1 MAVAFGF
8 AILALLAVG
17 AVSYR
22 GVLVSAES
30 DRWVRHTHEVLE
42 NTQNLDSAVQSLESG
57 YRGFVLTGSASYLD
71 AYRTNILTAQHDVA
85 MIRDLTVDNLEQQRR
100 IPVLERLMAR
110 MIRYAGTV
118 VALRQSSG
126 LEAAAETL
134 RGGEGQHIMDEFQTV
149 IGDFQNEELRLLALR
164 EANTKWRM
172 RQTKIGLILGT
183 ALGLLVAAAAGWAV
197 QRDSSRRSLAE
208 AALRD
213 SEEKYRLLIQGVQ
226 DYGIVMLGP
235 QGEIISWNLGAEK
248 MTGCS
253 DEQAL
258 GQNFSRFFAP
268 DEIKSGRP
276 AEILQTAASDG
287 TCEEQ
292 GMRTRVD
299 GSRFLVRSTFTALRD
314 AAGNARGFSVISR
327 DLSETKESETKY
339 RGLLEAAP
347 DAMVVVNRDGVIELL
362 NLQAEK
368 QFGYHRDEL
377 VGQTVTTII
386 PEGFAE
392 RLIADDLRS
401 AADALAQHMGTGI
414 ELTGRRKN
422 GSQFP
427 IEIMLSPLE
436 SAEGILVTAAIR
448 DISKRKDAEAHLA
461 QMEGR
466 YRGLLE
472 AAPDAMVVVNKGGE
486 IVLLNVQAE
495 KQFGYSRDELVG
507 QKVKNI
513 IPEGFAERLIAD
525 DLRSAADALA
535 QQIGTGIELIARR
548 KNGTEFPIEIMLS
561 PLESAEG
568 ILVTAAIR
576 NITTRKDAEKHLAQM
591 EGRYRG
597 LLEAAPDAMVVV
609 NKAGEI
615 VLLNVQAEK
624 QFGYRRDEL
633 VGQQVTNIIPE
644 GFAERLIADDLR
656 SAADAL
662 AQQIGT
668 GIELIARRKDGTE
681 FPIEIMLSPL
691 ESAEGILVTA
701 AIRDIS
707 VRKNAE
713 THLAQMEG
721 RYRGLLEAAPD
732 AMVVVNTAGEI
743 VLLNVQAE
751 KQLGYSR
758 DELVGQKVTNVIPEG
773 FAERLIADDLRPA
786 ADALAQQIGTGIEL
800 IARRKDGTEFPI
812 EIMLSPLESAEGIL
826 VTAAIRDITKRK
838 DAETHLAQMEGRYRG
853 LLEAAPDA
861 MVVVNKA
868 GEIVLLNVQA
878 ENQFGYHRDELVGQ
892 KMTNIVPEGFAERLI
907 ADALRSS
914 EDALAQQIGT
924 GIELTGR
931 RKNRSEFPIE
941 MMLSPLDSAEGIL
954 VTAAIRDISKRKIA
968 EADLLHKVEELN
980 RSNVELGQFAY
991 IASHD
996 LQEPLRM
1003 VASYTQLL
1011 SRRYKGKLDSDA
1023 DEFIAFAV
1031 DGAGRMQRLIQDL
1044 LAFSRVGTK
1053 GKDLLETSS
1062 EEALQQALINLRGAI
1077 QESGALVTHDPL
1089 PSVLADEMQLVQLF
1103 QNLIGNAIKYQ
1114 NPGVPKVHISATKNG
1129 GKQWTFAVKDNGL
1142 GIDPQYFE
1150 RIFGM
1155 FQRLHKREEFAG
1167 TGIGLAICKKIVER
1181 HGGSISV
1188 ESQPGE
1194 GSTFSF
1200 ALAGSNGKS

>member
-1 MAVAFGF
+1 MGVAFSA
-8 AILALLAVG
+8 AILALLVVG
-17 AVSYR
+17 AVAYR
-22 GVLVSAES
+22 GMVVSAES

-42 NTQNLDSAVQSLESG
+42 NTQSLDSAVQSAESSD
-57 YRGFVLTGSASYLD
+57 RGFVLTGNNSYLD
-71 AYRTNILTAQHDVA
+71 SYRTDISNARQDLSIV
-85 MIRDLTVDNLEQQRR
+85 RDLTVDNPEQQRR

-110 MIRYAGTV
+110 KFQYGETLI
-118 VALRQSSG
+118 ALRQTGG
-126 LEAAAETL
+126 LEMAGEVV
-134 RGGEGQHIMDEFQTV
+134 RGGEGQRIMNEFQAA
-149 IGDFQNEELRLLALR
+149 ILDFEDEELRLLVLR
-164 EANTKWRM
+164 VADTNSRL
-172 RQTKIGLILGT
+172 RQTKIGLLLGIL
-183 ALGLLVAAAAGWAV
+183 LGLLITAAAGWSV
-197 QRDSSRRSLAE
+197 QRDHSKRLLAE
-208 AALRD
+208 DALREG
-213 SEEKYRLLIQGVQ
+213 EERFRTLANNIPQLAWMADETGYIFWYNDRWFDYTGTNLEQMAGWGWRKVHHPDHVQ
-226 DYGIVMLGP
+226 RVVDKITRCFQTGDIWEDTFPLRGKDGNYHLFLSRAVPIRDP
-235 QGEIISWNLGAEK
+235 QGKVLRWFGTNTDISANNESGA
-248 MTGCS
+248 
-253 DEQAL
+253 
-258 GQNFSRFFAP
+258 
-268 DEIKSGRP
+268 
-276 AEILQTAASDG
+276 
-287 TCEEQ
+287 
-292 GMRTRVD
+292 
-299 GSRFLVRSTFTALRD
+299 
-314 AAGNARGFSVISR
+314 
-327 DLSETKESETKY
+327 KY

-347 DAMVVVNRDGVIELL
+347 DAMVVVNTAGEIVLL
-362 NLQAEK
+362 NVRAEK

-377 VGQTVTTII
+377 VGQKVTNII
-386 PEGFAE
+386 PVGFAE

-401 AADALAQHMGTGI
+401 AADALAQQIGTGI
-414 ELTGRRKN
+414 ELIARRKD
-422 GSQFP
+422 GTEFP

-448 DISKRKDAEAHLA
+448 DISKRRDAETHLA

-472 AAPDAMVVVNKGGE
+472 AAPDAMVVVNQAGD

-525 DLRSAADALA
+525 DLRSAAEALG
-535 QQIGTGIELIARR
+535 QQIGTGIELIA
-548 KNGTEFPIEIMLS
+548 
-561 PLESAEG
+561 
-568 ILVTAAIR
+568 
-576 NITTRKDAEKHLAQM
+576 Q
-591 EGRYRG
+591 
-597 LLEAAPDAMVVV
+597 
-609 NKAGEI
+609 
-615 VLLNVQAEK
+615 
-624 QFGYRRDEL
+624 
-633 VGQQVTNIIPE
+633 
-644 GFAERLIADDLR
+644 
-656 SAADAL
+656 
-662 AQQIGT
+662 
-668 GIELIARRKDGTE
+668 RKDGTE

-758 DELVGQKVTNVIPEG
+758 DELVGQKVTNIIPEG
-773 FAERLIADDLRPA
+773 FAERLIADDLRSA

-812 EIMLSPLESAEGIL
+812 EIMLSPLESTEGIL
-826 VTAAIRDITKRK
+826 VTAAIRDISVRK
-838 DAETHLAQMEGRYRG
+838 NAEEHLAQMEGRYRG

-941 MMLSPLDSAEGIL
+941 IMLSPLESAEGIL
-954 VTAAIRDISKRKIA
+954 VTAAIRDISKRKLA

-1031 DGAGRMQRLIQDL
+1031 DGASRMQRLIQDL

-1053 GKDLLETSS
+1053 GRDFLDISS
-1062 EEALQQALINLRGAI
+1062 EDALKQALVNLRGAI
-1077 QESGALVTHDPL
+1077 QDSGAQVTHDPL
-1089 PSVLADEMQLVQLF
+1089 PSVLADETQLIQLF
-1103 QNLIGNAIKYQ
+1103 QNLVGNAIKYQ
-1114 NPGVPKVHISATKNG
+1114 VPSVSGVPRVHITASRNG
-1129 GKQWTFAVKDNGL
+1129 GKQWTFAVQDNGM
-1142 GIDPQYFE
+1142 GIDSQYFD

-1181 HGGSISV
+1181 HGGTISV
-1188 ESQPGE
+1188 ESQPGQ
-1194 GSTFSF
+1194 GSTFRF
-1200 ALAGSNGKS
+1200 ALAGSEGKA